1 MPGSTSGSEIPDDI
15 RFLKDFPR
23 YDESFQDSPRFRQNL
38 STWAGKTEKVCLCLC
53 KWVYVCLGGVSRDPL

>member
-38 STWAGKTEKVCLCLC
+38 STWAGKTEKVCLCRC
-53 KWVYVCLGGVSRDPL
+53 KWV